1 VTENSTR
8 HGRIWRTPMGREAI
22 CNCTFN
28 GTTAKVKALLES
40 EELILGGKIRMR
52 APFRALKDSHLAH
65 LPQGPR
71 TPAQRI
77 RHPHH
82 SPRQWPHGHESS
94 LGLSR
99 TDRSPLQPSKT
110 DKRQRRNSDKRD
122 KNEIRKDQAKTITSA
137 LISLYPIDH
146 CYAFGVIAQ
155 PTSASAVPTNPAAHP
170 Q

>member
-1 VTENSTR
+1 
-8 HGRIWRTPMGREAI
+8 MGREAI
-22 CNCTFN
+22 CDCTFN

-71 TPAQRI
+71 TPAQR
-77 RHPHH
+77 
-82 SPRQWPHGHESS
+82 Q
-94 LGLSR
+94 
-99 TDRSPLQPSKT
+99 
-110 DKRQRRNSDKRD
+110 
-122 KNEIRKDQAKTITSA
+122 TITSA

-146 CYAFGVIAQ
+146 CYAFGVIAR
-155 PTSASAVPTNPAAHP
+155 PTSASADPSNPATHP